1 MTIEQEGQL
10 LQLFTD
16 FISEIE
22 RRKTMNWK
30 FYNNQDGFYVQC
42 YNGTRNFIEDIPT
55 SHGVI
60 ALWNTKNP
68 EIRVKEI
75 RRYCIEDDER
85 YTQIIWKFEYIGL

>member
-42 YNGTRNFIEDIPT
+42 YNGTRNFIEDIP
-55 SHGVI
+55 HHMV
-60 ALWNTKNP
+60 
-68 EIRVKEI
+68 
-75 RRYCIEDDER
+75 
-85 YTQIIWKFEYIGL
+85 